1 MTNGWS
7 SEAPAARVAPT
18 QNEQMPTS
26 RYVPLD
32 QPIFSVAQRAQAAA
46 NMEERIRAQ
55 SARAAA
61 FRTSSDRNEE
71 GEDPAPPSGDVVE
84 VITAGAGS
92 SSHPSRDP
100 DTPNRRERPQGRK
113 KREASEP
120 TMRETKKAKTA
131 QGGDRM
137 QITEEPLNLVALRD
151 FASRRAADTTHIRGC
166 AATLRECIYY
176 FLQCVDKVHAEGLGT
191 MTVFTQQEDDF
202 TCYGAHQWS

>member
-26 RYVPLD
+26 RYVPLG
-32 QPIFSVAQRAQAAA
+32 QPIFSAAQRAQAAA

-61 FRTSSDRNEE
+61 FRTSSDQNEE

-92 SSHPSRDP
+92 SSHPSRDAG
-100 DTPNRRERPQGRK
+100 TPNRREIPQGRK
-113 KREASEP
+113 KREVSEP
-120 TMRETKKAKTA
+120 TVRQTKRAKTA

-151 FASRRAADTTHIRGC
+151 LPPAAARTPRTYEAAPRRCASASTTSCSASIRCTRKGWARWPC
-166 AATLRECIYY
+166 C
-176 FLQCVDKVHAEGLGT
+176 
-191 MTVFTQQEDDF
+191 
-202 TCYGAHQWS
+202 GARPLA

>member
-32 QPIFSVAQRAQAAA
+32 QPIFSAAQRAQAAA

-61 FRTSSDRNEE
+61 FRTSSDQNEE

-113 KREASEP
+113 KREVSEP
-120 TMRETKKAKTA
+120 TVRQTKRAKTA

-137 QITEEPLNLVALRD
+137 QITQEPINLEAL
-151 FASRRAADTTHIRGC
+151 
-166 AATLRECIYY
+166 
-176 FLQCVDKVHAEGLGT
+176 
-191 MTVFTQQEDDF
+191 
-202 TCYGAHQWS
+202 